1 MDQAQAGFIA
11 DLNASVDELAG
22 ALADAHEGAREWWAY
37 RTSVGAANLAVSYVQ
52 TNAVTE
58 YTGPATDSYNDG
70 CDWYVDNPS
79 SCGTFDDDDFVAT
92 ELCLACKTIPDPTY
106 ACVDDPDARDAAL
119 DDCSWYT
126 ANGQCGRWDTET
138 FEAARDCC
146 ACADSEPV
154 PVHLRGVKPKIP
166 AVLAA
171 AAPKAPM
178 MLTAEKKAAM
188 NLSGAGW
195 SKSKAEMVLLLST
208 MEDSANGAVDSFGDG
223 CDWYGESAAR
233 AENCGQFDDDDFTAS
248 EMCVACG
255 GGRLAARDRAGDGC
269 SWYAGRHAECGMWDD
284 EDFSAFRDC

>member
-208 MEDSANGAVDSFGDG
+208 MEDSANGAVD
-223 CDWYGESAAR
+223 
-233 AENCGQFDDDDFTAS
+233 
-248 EMCVACG
+248 
-255 GGRLAARDRAGDGC
+255 
-269 SWYAGRHAECGMWDD
+269 
-284 EDFSAFRDC
+284 